1 MLWRG
6 PQHCNMPKVANAYLD
21 SSLSVSYCLFTFH
34 DKTVP
39 YIFLT
44 TAPGRAFWSLDWRL
58 SFRSPWAQP
67 RDEEQDLIS
76 SPDPLLADTRRPQRW
91 WHCEFPHEPAMAQTL
106 SGRESVAFVENWWK
120 TRKSFQ
126 STVSASTYEYLPP
139 PALASTVKT
148 AKSLLHKYL
157 AVESGW
163 IVGKL
168 PQGMHGATWSY
179 PVHPDLLSPPAS
191 RAASARRARIWGN
204 DSASCAGVAS
214 SRLNNEVSWDCGV
227 KV

>member
-76 SPDPLLADTRRPQRW
+76 SPDPLLADTRRPQHW

-106 SGRESVAFVENWWK
+106 SGRETVAFVENWWK

-148 AKSLLHKYL
+148 QRNPYCTNILQWKADGLLETSPRDAWGDL
-157 AVESGW
+157 VIPGPSW
-163 IVGKL
+163 PPITTCL
-168 PQGMHGATWSY
+168 QGSF
-179 PVHPDLLSPPAS
+179 
-191 RAASARRARIWGN
+191 R
-204 DSASCAGVAS
+204 
-214 SRLNNEVSWDCGV
+214 
-227 KV
+227 

>member
-1 MLWRG
+1 MSY
-6 PQHCNMPKVANAYLD
+6 QHLCLERQACVCFWFVGSANAVTR
-21 SSLSVSYCLFTFH
+21 SSTLQHAKSGQCISWQFSVCLFTFN

-106 SGRESVAFVENWWK
+106 SGRKPVGFVENWWK

-126 STVSASTYEYLPP
+126 STVSASTYEYF
-139 PALASTVKT
+139 ATSCTCVNSQNT
-148 AKSLLHKYL
+148 AKSLLH
-157 AVESGW
+157 
-163 IVGKL
+163 
-168 PQGMHGATWSY
+168 
-179 PVHPDLLSPPAS
+179 
-191 RAASARRARIWGN
+191 
-204 DSASCAGVAS
+204 
-214 SRLNNEVSWDCGV
+214 
-227 KV
+227 